1 MRGMDYTDTKGLRFQ
16 IYRMERF
23 EDLLQ
28 EGKLTEAEEFLQNLD
43 QANDN
48 VLYCWGRLYSRK
60 GEEAK
65 ALSFYSKALEVN
77 PNNQE
82 ARVRLE
88 LANGIFSFRDPNLYN
103 H

>member
-1 MRGMDYTDTKGLRFQ
+1 MGITALRFQ
-16 IYRMERF
+16 ICRMERF
-23 EDLLQ
+23 EDILR
-28 EGKLTEAEEFLQNLD
+28 EGNFSEAEEILIKLD
-43 QANDN
+43 QQDAN

-65 ALSFYSKALEVN
+65 ALSFYTKALEVN
-77 PNNQE
+77 PNHEE

-88 LANGIFSFRDPNLYN
+88 MANGIFSFRDPNLYN